1 MIPKQE
7 FVELTPKRGYAMLLM
22 LIGSIVI
29 SFAGLAIRNIETADN
44 WQINFYRSIAFALAV
59 SLVLLFRYGK
69 TAPQKIK
76 GVGLQGVIAAFF
88 LACASISFL
97 QAITNTTVAAT
108 TFTLSSIPFLT
119 AIMAW
124 AFLGERIAK
133 STVLTIFIAAIG
145 ISIMFFQGLGSGS
158 IYGNFMASLC
168 AIGFS
173 SYAIIIRRNNKMEM
187 LPTLILSSLII
198 MFVALIYTWDNLL
211 VIWNDLLFCFV
222 IGGLLQATAN
232 TLLILASR
240 HLFAAELTLFMLL
253 EFTLGPL
260 WVWIFVSE
268 MPSSWTMFGGSIVI
282 LAVFVKTISEFRN
295 VTF

>member
-1 MIPKQE
+1 MVPKQE

-211 VIWNDLLFCFV
+211 IIWNDLLFCFV